1 MQNVFEGMKNR
12 LDDECRQSLNQQK
25 VICWQFSK
33 AEKKK
38 NKNSKFSSFGNDNWL
53 NFLLRIY

>member
-1 MQNVFEGMKNR
+1 MQNMFEGMKNR

-38 NKNSKFSSFGNDNWL
+38 PKTVSFHPLEMTTG
-53 NFLLRIY
+53 